1 MSLVLSPQCC
11 LCYMSHGRQQ
21 KKKSILQ
28 HFAKSPPSTLY
39 SPQHNCQPL
48 FVSEYF
54 LSEDKKKAQWLVLN
68 CKHSW
73 QLTWG
78 YFSVFL
84 FFGSTFVSPCTGRV
98 TKDAGVAKRGK
109 QSICQQGS
117 LLDTLQERGTTP
129 IRQAKWGMINENLD
143 PELQPPPS
151 PPFLKTVPDVGTITD
166 CTQMQMHEDP

>member
-1 MSLVLSPQCC
+1 MSLALSPQCC

-39 SPQHNCQPL
+39 TPQHNCQPL

-54 LSEDKKKAQWLVLN
+54 LSEDKKKSTVACVKLQT
-68 CKHSW
+68 
-73 QLTWG
+73 QLTVDLRLFLCFCFLAPHVC
-78 YFSVFL
+78 FSVY
-84 FFGSTFVSPCTGRV
+84 REV